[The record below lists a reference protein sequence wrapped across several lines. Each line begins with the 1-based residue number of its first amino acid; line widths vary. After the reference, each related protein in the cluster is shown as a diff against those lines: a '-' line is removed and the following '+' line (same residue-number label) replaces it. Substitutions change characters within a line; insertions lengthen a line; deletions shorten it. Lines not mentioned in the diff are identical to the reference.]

1 MINIIRYTVGVLK
14 TNCYLIEDLK
24 TGKVAMVDPGGSS
37 KDLNIK
43 VEECK
48 NKIEYILLTH
58 GHFDHIKAVRKYK
71 DITGAKLVA
80 YRGEE
85 NLILNPDLNLSA
97 RYVSRR
103 GLDKFK
109 IDILLS
115 DLDTIML
122 GDTKITL
129 IHTPGHTAGSCCYIV
144 DGNIISGDTLFR
156 GDIGR
161 TDLATGSQNDILKS
175 LKRLSNLEGDYRVFP
190 GHGEET
196 TLNFERCN
204 NNYLKS

>member
-1 MINIIRYTVGVLK
+1 
-14 TNCYLIEDLK
+14 
-24 TGKVAMVDPGGSS
+24 
-37 KDLNIK
+37 
-43 VEECK
+43 
-48 NKIEYILLTH
+48 
-58 GHFDHIKAVRKYK
+58 
-71 DITGAKLVA
+71 
-80 YRGEE
+80 
-85 NLILNPDLNLSA
+85 
-97 RYVSRR
+97 
-103 GLDKFK
+103 
-109 IDILLS
+109 
-115 DLDTIML
+115 ML

-204 NNYLKS
+204 NYYLKS

>member
-1 MINIIRYTVGVLK
+1 M
-14 TNCYLIEDLK
+14 
-24 TGKVAMVDPGGSS
+24 
-37 KDLNIK
+37 
-43 VEECK
+43 
-48 NKIEYILLTH
+48 
-58 GHFDHIKAVRKYK
+58 
-71 DITGAKLVA
+71 A

-122 GDTKITL
+122 GETKITL

-175 LKRLSNLEGDYRVFP
+175 LKKLSNLEGDYRVFP